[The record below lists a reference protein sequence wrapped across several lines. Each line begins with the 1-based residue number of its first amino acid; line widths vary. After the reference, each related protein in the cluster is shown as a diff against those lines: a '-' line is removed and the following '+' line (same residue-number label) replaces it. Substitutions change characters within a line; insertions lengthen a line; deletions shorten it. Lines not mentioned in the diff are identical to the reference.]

1 MDLLRPTTPG
11 MAGEYGGD
19 GKNGGDGDDL
29 LRLEEASLN
38 AWPALQHVLLQGWL
52 LRFAGGYTKRANSVN
67 ALYGIP
73 TSHQATEDRIT
84 QCEAHYARH
93 DLPAVFRITPF
104 VQPGD
109 LDARL
114 SARGYRQ
121 IDTTHVQ
128 TLDVTGWQRLPLGS
142 PELIELPLDA
152 WLARYAAFS
161 GKSAPTLQRAILDA
175 ILPARCLGCVR
186 QEGRIVACG
195 IAVAEPPYVGL
206 FSLITD
212 PAFRRRGYGRAL
224 VTALV
229 AWGWQQGATRAYL
242 QVQESN
248 PVALELYKKLGFQ
261 EAYTYWYRVDEK
273 M

>member
-1 MDLLRPTTPG
+1 MDLLKPPPPG
-11 MAGEYGGD
+11 MTEEYGGD
-19 GKNGGDGDDL
+19 GKNVCDGDDL

-38 AWPALQHVLLQGWL
+38 AWPALGQVLLQGWL

-67 ALYGIP
+67 TQYGVPAPDRAI
-73 TSHQATEDRIT
+73 ENRIT
-84 QCEAHYARH
+84 ECETHYALQG
-93 DLPAVFRITPF
+93 LPTVFRITPF

-109 LDARL
+109 LDERL
-114 SARGYRQ
+114 SARGYRR

-128 TLDVTGWQRLPLGS
+128 TLDVTGWESLSQDR

-186 QEGRIVACG
+186 EEGRIVACG
-195 IAVAEPPYVGL
+195 MAVAEPPYVGL

-212 PAFRRRGYGRAL
+212 PARRRRGYGRAL

-229 AWGWQQGATRAYL
+229 AWGRQQGATRAYL

-248 PVALELYKKLGFQ
+248 PIALELYKKLGFE
-261 EAYTYWYRVDEK
+261 EAYTYWYRVDER